1 MEQHNDRILF
11 QAQTLLAL
19 SCSSFAFLLSSV
31 VAWCGIF
38 MIVVLHQVMIWMML
52 CIIPATF
59 IFLIHLYFY
68 LRLRFDQGLL
78 IQLID
83 AQQYGTSVAEFTT
96 QLDQSL
102 AFFKLVKASHNVRSW
117 DDRFAGIMRL
127 FRYFIGSAVL
137 MWLYLIG
144 LIIVVVL
151 CQV

>member
-19 SCSSFAFLLSSV
+19 STSSLAFLLGSV

-38 MIVVLHQVMIWMML
+38 MIALWHQVLLW
-52 CIIPATF
+52 IIPAIF
-59 IFLIHLYFY
+59 ILLIHLYFY
-68 LRLRFDQGLL
+68 LRLCFDQGLL
-78 IQLID
+78 AQLID
-83 AQQYGTSVAEFTT
+83 AQQHGKSVAEFTT

-102 AFFKLVKASHNVRSW
+102 AFFKLIKTQQTVRSW
-117 DDRFAGIMRL
+117 DDRFIGIMRL

-144 LIIVVVL
+144 LIIGVVL